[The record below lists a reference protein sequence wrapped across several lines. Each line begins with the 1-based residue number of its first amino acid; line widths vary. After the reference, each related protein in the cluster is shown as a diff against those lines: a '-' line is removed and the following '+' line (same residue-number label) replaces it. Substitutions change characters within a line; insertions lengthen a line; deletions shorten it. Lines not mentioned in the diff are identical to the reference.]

1 MRGGGEGVTNGTGLL
16 LCQTADSRTEESLAG
31 PVRGGTGGFASL
43 HSLDILRPLFGL
55 FRPYSESLGSAGFW
69 ATQYHTTRIR
79 LACAC
84 MCMQISFK
92 CMLAFQLWSLGRGHS
107 VLGKEPPTIVQVR
120 ITMQLFSAHD
130 GYYLQF
136 SWNTR

>member
-16 LCQTADSRTEESLAG
+16 LCQTADSRTEESLPG
-31 PVRGGTGGFASL
+31 PLRRGGGGFASL

-84 MCMQISFK
+84 KSASSACWHFSCGHWAEGTRYWAKSRPQLCKSALQCSFFRRMTGIT
-92 CMLAFQLWSLGRGHS
+92 CNFRGIP
-107 VLGKEPPTIVQVR
+107 VK
-120 ITMQLFSAHD
+120 
-130 GYYLQF
+130 
-136 SWNTR
+136 